1 LKNSLA
7 MTSQQAR
14 LPPASKAADFQF
26 ERPDWVLFRS
36 VDTLSQKAG
45 VPTNR
50 LRRLV
55 LAAAASTSANLFKVQ
70 GRTPPLA
77 ALIL

>member
-1 LKNSLA
+1 MLLLDARPNELLTLKNSLA
-7 MTSQQAR
+7 MTSQEAR
-14 LPPASKAADFQF
+14 LPASSKAADFQF

-55 LAAAASTSANLFKVQ
+55 LKE
-70 GRTPPLA
+70 LA
-77 ALIL
+77 DNP